1 MPPSSTRDVLEAI
14 RVEEL
19 CDLAV
24 RLCSINSPP
33 GSEAAAADFVQQW
46 LASEGISVRRL
57 DLSPERG
64 NVVARLRGTGGGA
77 HLIFNSHL
85 DTDRRGPLAW
95 WTAGEAGLEPEVATM
110 VDDKV
115 VGKAVVNDRGPM
127 ACWLMAAAA
136 INRCGVRLKG
146 DLVLTAVCGEIGM
159 APVDEFQGAG
169 FLGKGI
175 GTRLLVD
182 SGVVGDFAVVAESTD
197 WAISEMECGC
207 AYFRVLVSGV
217 SIYTPWHEKGSTLAG
232 HPNAAIKVS
241 ALALEIDK
249 WAREYEQRESFSFRE
264 ATVVPKV
271 SVGAMRSGAPYS
283 PSRTAAKAALYV
295 DVRLA
300 PGKSPL
306 DVQEELYAL
315 ARQLGIEVEIDL
327 YMHKRG
333 YPSKGAEA
341 LVDSVRDACQRVV
354 GRQPPPAPSGYV
366 SMWRDRN
373 IFTEVGIPAIS
384 FGPPR
389 GGGRDSKGPYGLH
402 VTKTDMLRAAQI
414 YALLALDI
422 CNRDRSPAVERK
434 Q

>member
-1 MPPSSTRDVLEAI
+1 MLEAI
-14 RVEEL
+14 RPEEL
-19 CDLAV
+19 SDLAV

-33 GSEAAAADFVQQW
+33 GGEAAAARFVEEW
-46 LASEGISVRRL
+46 LASEGIPVRRL

-64 NVVARLRGTGGGA
+64 NVVGRLRGTGHGA

-95 WTAGEAGLEPEVATM
+95 WTAGEAGLEAETASV
-110 VDDKV
+110 VDDRV
-115 VGKAVVNDRGPM
+115 IGKAVVNDRGPM

-136 INRCGVRLKG
+136 IKRSGVRLKG
-146 DLVLTAVCGEIGM
+146 DIVLTAVCGEIGM

-182 SGVVGDFAVVAESTD
+182 SGVFGDYAVVAESTD

-217 SIYTPWHEKGSTLAG
+217 SIYTPWHDKGDTLAS
-232 HPNAAIKVS
+232 HPNAAIKAS

-249 WAREYEQRESFSFRE
+249 WAREYERRESFAFRE
-264 ATVVPKV
+264 AMVVPKV
-271 SVGAMRSGAPYS
+271 SIGAMRSGAPYS

-300 PGKSPL
+300 PGRSPI
-306 DVQEELYAL
+306 DVQEELRGL
-315 ARQLGIEVEIDL
+315 ARQLGIDVEIDL
-327 YMHKRG
+327 YLHKRG
-333 YPSKGAEA
+333 YASRGAEPLA
-341 LVDSVRDACQRVV
+341 ASLGEACQQVV
-354 GRQPPPAPSGYV
+354 GRPPPPPPSGFI

-373 IFTEVGIPAIS
+373 VFTEVGIPAVS

-402 VTKTDMLRAAQI
+402 VTQQDLLRAAQI

-422 CNRDRSPAVERK
+422 CNRDRSPAGERK
-434 Q
+434 P